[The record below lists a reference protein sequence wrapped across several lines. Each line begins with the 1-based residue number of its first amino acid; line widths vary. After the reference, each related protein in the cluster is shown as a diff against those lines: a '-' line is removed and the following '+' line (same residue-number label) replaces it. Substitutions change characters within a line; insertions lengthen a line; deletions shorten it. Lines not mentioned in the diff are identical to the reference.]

1 MSASTAGLRHNP
13 DFLKLWFGQTV
24 SEFGSRIT
32 RDGLPLIAVI
42 TLSASPEAMG
52 LLTAA
57 AALPA
62 LLISLP
68 AGAWVDRRRRRP
80 ILIATDLLRAGLL
93 ATIPLCALLGWLNM
107 TYLIIIAA
115 LTSGLA
121 LIYDHAYRALLP
133 GLVGRDQV
141 LEGNSKLATTDALA
155 EVGGPSIAGAL
166 VQAIGAPFAILFD
179 ALSFLV
185 SAFSISRIR
194 KPEAAPTVD
203 GVEGAPSRF
212 SAEIGT
218 GIRAIARDPILRT
231 IALALAARAFFGSFF
246 GTLYGLYVVRELGL
260 GPGVLGLLISSG
272 GIGALIGAAIAGGL
286 TRRLGAGRAI
296 ITGLLVSTLA
306 NVLIPLAGVVGSP
319 VLAIALLAAAQIIGD
334 AAMVVYGISEISL
347 RQSRVPDHLLGR
359 ANATIGFAA
368 EAAAPIGALIAGA
381 LAGGLS
387 VGAALLIAVIGTGSA
402 ALLVALSPVRNAR
415 LESANPP
422 DGQPVV

>member
-1 MSASTAGLRHNP
+1 MSASTAGLRRNP
-13 DFLKLWFGQTV
+13 EFLKLWFGQTV

-80 ILIATDLLRAGLL
+80 ILIATDLLRAVLL

-107 TYLIIIAA
+107 TYLIVVAA

-166 VQAIGAPFAILFD
+166 VQVIGAPFAILFD

-185 SAFSISRIR
+185 SALSISRIR
-194 KPEAAPTVD
+194 KPEAAPLPAD
-203 GVEGAPSRF
+203 AEAGAAQFIADIR
-212 SAEIGT
+212 IG
-218 GIRAIARDPILRT
+218 ISAIARDPILRT
-231 IALALAARAFFGSFF
+231 IALALAARAFFGSFY
-246 GTLYGLYVVRELGL
+246 GALYGLYVVRELGL
-260 GPGVLGLLISSG
+260 GPGVLGVLISSG
-272 GIGALIGAAIAGGL
+272 GIGALIGAAFGGRL
-286 TRRLGAGRAI
+286 ARRLGAGGAI
-296 ITGLLVSTLA
+296 TAGLGIAALAGVSL
-306 NVLIPLAGVVGSP
+306 PLAGASGSP
-319 VLAIALLAAAQIIGD
+319 VLAMALLAAGQVIGD

-368 EAAAPIGALIAGA
+368 EAVAPVGALIAGA

-387 VGAALLIAVIGTGSA
+387 VGVALLIAVIGMGAA
-402 ALLVALSPVRNAR
+402 ALLVALSPVRRAR
-415 LESANPP
+415 IESA
-422 DGQPVV
+422 